1 MQIHVARPP
10 AQLGVFSQE
19 EVAAGLQSG
28 RFLPSDQGW
37 REGMAA
43 WLPLSQWQE
52 FQGFAASV
60 PASPVAASAAAAPSQ
75 VPWEQGKSV
84 GSFFATVKAA
94 VFSPRETFAHARMG
108 LGAWLV
114 FLYVALALVLP
125 FRIMEDFTL
134 NDAYEQLA
142 RFVEGFHNPKFAD
155 ALEGLRSQAQA
166 EANGQKDILIEILGT
181 CVGVAIA
188 PLFVAGWGAI
198 IWVAAWVCRLK
209 VDFERT
215 VTATLLGYALV
226 VLLLSPLALLGFI
239 NIVLALGLI
248 CLAFVPCCF
257 VYLRAQAGAM
267 QRGAWA
273 VLGANAL
280 AMFGLCG
287 CFLCGSGVLG
297 ALASRFR

>member
-19 EVAAGLQSG
+19 EVAAGLQDG

-43 WLPLSQWQE
+43 WLPLSQWPE
-52 FQGFAASV
+52 FASQDV
-60 PASPVAASAAAAPSQ
+60 PSAPASPAAAAAPSQ

-188 PLFVAGWGAI
+188 PLFVAVWGAI

-215 VTATLLGYALV
+215 VTATLLGYAVV
-226 VLLLSPLALLGFI
+226 VLIISPLALVGFI
-239 NIVLALGLI
+239 NIVLALGLV

-273 VLGANAL
+273 VLGVNAL

-287 CFLCGSGVLG
+287 CLLCGSGLLG

>member
-1 MQIHVARPP
+1 
-10 AQLGVFSQE
+10 
-19 EVAAGLQSG
+19 
-28 RFLPSDQGW
+28 
-37 REGMAA
+37 
-43 WLPLSQWQE
+43 
-52 FQGFAASV
+52 
-60 PASPVAASAAAAPSQ
+60 
-75 VPWEQGKSV
+75 
-84 GSFFATVKAA
+84 
-94 VFSPRETFAHARMG
+94 MG

-188 PLFVAGWGAI
+188 PLFVAVWGAI

-215 VTATLLGYALV
+215 VTATLLGYAVV
-226 VLLLSPLALLGFI
+226 VLIISPLALVGFI
-239 NIVLALGLI
+239 NIVLALGLV

-273 VLGANAL
+273 VLGVNAL

-287 CFLCGSGVLG
+287 CLLCGSGLLG

>member
-1 MQIHVARPP
+1 
-10 AQLGVFSQE
+10 
-19 EVAAGLQSG
+19 
-28 RFLPSDQGW
+28 
-37 REGMAA
+37 
-43 WLPLSQWQE
+43 
-52 FQGFAASV
+52 
-60 PASPVAASAAAAPSQ
+60 
-75 VPWEQGKSV
+75 
-84 GSFFATVKAA
+84 
-94 VFSPRETFAHARMG
+94 MG
-108 LGAWLV
+108 LGNWLA

-248 CLAFVPCCF
+248 CLAFVPCYF
-257 VYLRAQAGAM
+257 IYIRAQAGAM
-267 QRGAWA
+267 QSGTWA
-273 VLGANAL
+273 VLGVNAL
-280 AMFGLCG
+280 AMFGSCG
-287 CFLCGSGVLG
+287 CFLCGAGVLG